1 VEHRYSALS
10 TVGAIVASDSDSRAT
25 VRSED
30 FHQAL
35 LDADYD
41 IEHTLIEGAPHSLG
55 SAGLKQFDEIVTQTL
70 AVATQHD
77 GRTPQRPVIAT
88 SRDPLGNN

>member
-1 VEHRYSALS
+1 VKHRYSALS

-25 VRSED
+25 VRSKD

-41 IEHTLIEGAPHSLG
+41 IEHTLIKGAPSLTRLRRPETIRRDRDANPRG
-55 SAGLKQFDEIVTQTL
+55 RD
-70 AVATQHD
+70 AT
-77 GRTPQRPVIAT
+77 
-88 SRDPLGNN
+88 